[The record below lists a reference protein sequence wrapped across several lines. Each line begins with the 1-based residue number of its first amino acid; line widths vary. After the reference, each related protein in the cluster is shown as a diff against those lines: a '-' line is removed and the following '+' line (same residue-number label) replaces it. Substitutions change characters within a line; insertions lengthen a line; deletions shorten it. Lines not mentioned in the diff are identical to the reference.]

1 MVAMTETVHTRA
13 TNEGPRRG
21 PQNRQALLTAA
32 AELFAEKGYDAP
44 LYEIARRAGVG
55 QGSLY
60 RHFRG
65 RESIVLALYG
75 QNFEV
80 LEDLAEA
87 TAERTDA
94 FFVLLETLVQQ
105 VVDSL
110 GYADALT
117 RLPHEDVAPYLDR
130 LDELFA
136 GPIARAQG
144 CGQLRQDFSAADLR
158 LVAQMLY
165 GVLRATPPEERAE
178 QIRRALAL
186 LRLARRT
193 D

>member
-1 MVAMTETVHTRA
+1 MVAMSEALHTRA

-21 PQNRQALLTAA
+21 PQNRQALLAAA

-65 RESIVLALYG
+65 RESLVLALYG
-75 QNFEV
+75 QNFQV
-80 LEDLAEA
+80 LEDLAETSA
-87 TAERTDA
+87 DRDDA
-94 FFVLLETLVQQ
+94 FFVLLEALVQQ

-117 RLPHEDVAPYLDR
+117 RLPHEDIAPYQDR
-130 LDELFA
+130 LDALFA
-136 GPIARAQG
+136 EPIARAQA
-144 CGQLRQDFSAADLR
+144 CGHLRPGFTAADLR

-165 GVLRATPPEERAE
+165 GVLRATPAEERAE

-186 LRLARRT
+186 LGLAHRA

>member
-1 MVAMTETVHTRA
+1 MTESLHTRA

-21 PQNRQALLTAA
+21 AQNPQALLTAA

-44 LYEIARRAGVG
+44 LYEVARRAGVG

-75 QNFEV
+75 QNFQV

-87 TAERTDA
+87 SAERTDS
-94 FFVLLETLVQQ
+94 FFVLLEALVQQ

-130 LDELFA
+130 VDELFA
-136 GPIARAQG
+136 GPIARAQAG
-144 CGQLRQDFSAADLR
+144 GHLRQDFTAADLR

-165 GVLRATPPEERAE
+165 GVLRATPSEEREE

-186 LRLARRT
+186 LGLARRT